1 LAARKRRADGVI
13 GRPPSMRDA
22 IDGGPLMAIGELK
35 GRDGNGEF
43 PQGLIDAVVFV
54 GRALMAAIFIVEGY
68 GKIVHYSDVA
78 GYMIDHGVPS
88 LLLPLVIL
96 TELGGGLMT
105 LGGLLTRWA
114 AIALAGFSILAAVIF
129 HSDGSDAGQA
139 INFQKNLA
147 IAGGFLVLVA
157 LGPGAWSLDN
167 WRARVRARKP
177 VSVQA
182 N

>member
-1 LAARKRRADGVI
+1 
-13 GRPPSMRDA
+13 
-22 IDGGPLMAIGELK
+22 MAIGELK
-35 GRDGNGEF
+35 GRESHGDF
-43 PQGLIDAVVFV
+43 PLGLADAVVFV
-54 GRALMAAIFIVEGY
+54 GRVLMAAIFIDEGC

-78 GYMIDHGVPS
+78 RYMVDHGVPS

-114 AIALAGFSILAAVIF
+114 AIALAGFSLLAALIF
-129 HSDGSDAGQA
+129 HSDGADAGQA

-147 IAGGFLVLVA
+147 IAGGFLVLAA

-167 WRARVRARKP
+167 WRARARKP
-177 VSVQA
+177 ASPQA